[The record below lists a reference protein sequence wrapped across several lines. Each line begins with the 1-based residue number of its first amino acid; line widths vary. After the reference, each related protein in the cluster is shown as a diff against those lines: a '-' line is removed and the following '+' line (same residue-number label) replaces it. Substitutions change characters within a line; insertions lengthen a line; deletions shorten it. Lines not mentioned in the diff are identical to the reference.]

1 MAAVSRLSVRSWPL
15 LLCLLLLPATPFAA
29 PEDVRL
35 LIDVSGSMRQNDP
48 KNLRVPALRLVNSLL
63 PAGARAGVWTFAE
76 GTEVLAAPGVVDD
89 DWRRRTTANLRQVH
103 SRGLF
108 TDIEAALKAATA
120 DWDGPPGEGARHVIL
135 LTDGLV
141 DVAKDDTRDVAS
153 RRRILSEQLDRLR
166 ELGVKVHAVALSD
179 NVDTELLEA
188 LTERTGG
195 WLESA
200 SSAEQ
205 LQRVFLH
212 MLEQSAAPT
221 TVPIEGNH
229 FEIDAQVSEFT
240 LLVFRAPGGE
250 TRLVSP
256 DGQTLSATAHG
267 PMVQWRGEPGYD
279 LVTIERPAPG
289 RWTLDGGLDPDNRV
303 AVVTDLGIDA
313 APVPAAL
320 HSGDT
325 LRLEAWIT
333 DHGAPVARTDFL
345 KLLSAKAILTLA
357 DDPTRRIDQPLAL
370 DPARNRFTAEIKA
383 NAFAAGV
390 YDLSLLIDGETFK
403 RQLQRRLRV
412 TPTPLTLDYQAR
424 VLDPASPSE
433 NGDAA
438 AEDAAPR
445 PPALLRV
452 VLNLERDQVAP
463 ESLFGYVRLEG
474 PGGAQSLLEIAA
486 PTSLPMLYELPVTQP
501 GSYRVGARLAA
512 RTVNGSSILLEPPD
526 ETLEFAFTAPVEE
539 PPAPPPG
546 AFSWLVFALYVLGGN
561 LLLAAA
567 LGLTWWLFK
576 RAAAKQAAA
585 EA

>member
-1 MAAVSRLSVRSWPL
+1 M
-15 LLCLLLLPATPFAA
+15 LLPGVLAAA
-29 PEDVRL
+29 PGDVRL

-48 KNLRVPALRLVNSLL
+48 NNLRVPALRLVNALL

-76 GTEVLAAPGVVDD
+76 RTETLAAPGEVDD
-89 DWRRRTTANLRQVH
+89 DWRRRTTANLGRVH

-108 TDIEAALKAATA
+108 TDIETALETAIA
-120 DWDGPPGEGARHVIL
+120 DWDGPARAGERHVIL

-141 DVAKDDTRDVAS
+141 DVAKDDNRDAAS
-153 RRRILSEQLDRLR
+153 RRRILSEQLERLR

-200 SSAEQ
+200 DDAEQ

-221 TVPIEGNH
+221 TVPIEGNR
-229 FEIDAQVSEFT
+229 FEIDSQVGEFT

-279 LVTIERPAPG
+279 LVTIEQPAPG
-289 RWTLDGGLDPDNRV
+289 RWILDGGLDPDNRV

-325 LRLEAWIT
+325 LSLETWIT
-333 DHGAPVARTDFL
+333 DHGAPVTRTDFL
-345 KLLSAKAILTLA
+345 KLLSAKAVLTLA
-357 DDPTRRIDQPLAL
+357 DDPTQRIDQPLVL
-370 DPARNRFTAEIKA
+370 DPVRNRFTATIKA
-383 NAFAAGV
+383 NALSAGV
-390 YDLSLLIDGETFK
+390 YELSLLIDGETFK
-403 RQLQRRLRV
+403 RQLQRRIRV
-412 TPTPLTLDYQAR
+412 TPTPLTIDYQAR
-424 VLDPASPSE
+424 VA
-433 NGDAA
+433 DAA
-438 AEDAAPR
+438 AVAPEADGATTEQGPDQ
-445 PPALLRV
+445 PPAWLRV
-452 VLNLERDQVAP
+452 VLNLERDQVDP
-463 ESLFGYVRLEG
+463 ESLFGYVRLA
-474 PGGAQSLLEIAA
+474 GAGKESLLEITA
-486 PTSLPMLYELPVTQP
+486 PTSLPMLYELPVERP
-501 GSYRVGARLAA
+501 GEYQVSARLAA
-512 RTVNGSSILLEPPD
+512 RTVNGSSILLEPPV
-526 ETLEFAFTAPVEE
+526 ETLSFAFTAPAE
-539 PPAPPPG
+539 APPPPPPQT
-546 AFSWLVFALYVLGGN
+546 FSWLTLTLYLLGGN
-561 LLLAAA
+561 LLLAGA

-576 RAAAKQAAA
+576 RATAKRAAAA
-585 EA
+585 E